1 MIQYGEQREKMAG
14 ESNLYVFGVSETVD
28 RQNDALKV
36 DKEITRNQKKQWS
49 KMQL

>member
-28 RQNDALKV
+28 R
-36 DKEITRNQKKQWS
+36 
-49 KMQL
+49 MMH